1 MARRTIT
8 NNRRVYLC
16 SYDIADDKRRAKLF
30 ELLKDH
36 GEHVQYS
43 VFLCSLTK
51 SEMKQL
57 SAVADKIIN
66 QNEDQLLVVDIG
78 ADDIDWATQL
88 SCIGKIW
95 TPQVRSRII

>member
-1 MARRTIT
+1 MARRAIT
-8 NNRRVYLC
+8 NNRRIYLC
-16 SYDIADDKRRAKLF
+16 TYDISDDKRRTMLF

-51 SEMKQL
+51 SEIKQL
-57 SAVADKIIN
+57 STVACKIIN
-66 QNEDQLLVVDIG
+66 QTEDQLLLVDIG
-78 ADDIDWATQL
+78 ADEIDWTTQL

-95 TPQVRSRII
+95 TPLVRSRII

>member
-51 SEMKQL
+51 SEMKHL

>member
-16 SYDIADDKRRAKLF
+16 TYDIADDKRRTKLF

-43 VFLCSLTK
+43 VFLCSLTR
-51 SEMKQL
+51 SELKRL
-57 SAVADKIIN
+57 SAVADEIVH
-66 QNEDQLLVVDIG
+66 QEQDQLLLVDLG
-78 ADDIDWATQL
+78 GDDIDWATQL
-88 SCIGKIW
+88 SCLGKTW
-95 TPQVRSRII
+95 TPQVRSRIV

>member
-1 MARRTIT
+1 MARRAIT
-8 NNRRVYLC
+8 NNRRIYLC
-16 SYDIADDKRRAKLF
+16 TYDIGDDKRRAMLF

-51 SEMKQL
+51 SEIKQF
-57 SAVADKIIN
+57 SAVACNIIN
-66 QNEDQLLVVDIG
+66 QNEDQLLLVDIG
-78 ADDIDWATQL
+78 ADEIDWTTQL

-95 TPQVRSRII
+95 TPQVRSRIV